1 MTATIMTQD
10 IRKLPLHNTH
20 VQLGGKMGAFGEWEV
35 PLYYSSILEEHAAV
49 REKCGIFDISH
60 MGEVWFRG
68 SNARKALNSLL
79 PGKIEKLVPGK
90 AVYSPMLNERG
101 GIVDD
106 LIVSQIDADSY
117 LVVVNA
123 ANVEKDYNWFLAHN
137 PLKAEIVNESDAFGL
152 LAVQGPE
159 SAKVVSQVFSDDILK
174 LPYYHIQKSDIPW
187 KGSYISRTGYTGEIG
202 FEIFLAQKNL
212 KPAYNTFLEIGK
224 SFGIKPIGFGAR
236 DTLRLESCMLL
247 YGQDMNDDTSPLE
260 AGLEWTL
267 DLEKDFVGKD
277 PLVKLKTQGIAKK
290 LVGFEMIDRGL
301 ARHDYS
307 VFKNG
312 KIIGKVTSG
321 TFAPTLKKNIGLA
334 YVDTPES
341 AVGNEIQIQ
350 IRDQQAKARIVKT
363 PFYKKNTT
371 KEIV

>member
-1 MTATIMTQD
+1 MTVSMNQV
-10 IRKLPLHNTH
+10 IRRLPLHDTH
-20 VQLGGKMGAFGEWEV
+20 VHLGAKMGAFGEWEV

-60 MGEVWFRG
+60 MGEIWFRG
-68 SNARKALNSLL
+68 TKARKTLEFLL
-79 PGKIEKLVPGK
+79 PGKIEKLVLGK
-90 AVYSPMLNERG
+90 AVYSPMLNERA

-106 LIVSQIDADSY
+106 LIVSQISPDSY

-123 ANVEKDYNWFLAHN
+123 ANVEKDYNWFLEHDRFD
-137 PLKAEIVNESDAFGL
+137 AEIIDLSNDFGL
-152 LAVQGPE
+152 LAVQGPV
-159 SAKVVSQVFSDDILK
+159 SPKIVSQIFSDEITK
-174 LPYYHIQKSDIPW
+174 LPYYHIMKSDVPW

-212 KPAYNTFLEIGK
+212 KSAYDTFMEIGR

-267 DLEKDFVGKD
+267 NLDKEFVGKSE
-277 PLVKLKTQGIAKK
+277 LIKQKSQGIKK
-290 LVGFEMIDRGL
+290 RIVAFEMIDRGL
-301 ARHDYS
+301 ARHDYA
-307 VFKNG
+307 VVKNG
-312 KIIGKVTSG
+312 KTIGKVTSG

-334 YVDTPES
+334 YVSAEES
-341 AVGNEIQIQ
+341 TIGNEIAIQ
-350 IRDQQAKARIVKT
+350 IRDSQAKAKIVKM

>member
-1 MTATIMTQD
+1 MDQD
-10 IRKLPLHNTH
+10 IRKLPLHATH
-20 VQLGGKMGAFGEWEV
+20 VQLGAKLGAFGQWEV

-49 REKCGIFDISH
+49 REKAGIFDISH

-68 SNARKALNSLL
+68 PNARKALDFLL

-90 AVYSPMLNERG
+90 AVYSPMLNERA

-106 LIVSQIDADSY
+106 LIVSEIDANSY

-137 PLKAEIVNESDAFGL
+137 PFKAEIINESDSFGL
-152 LAVQGPE
+152 LAVQGPA
-159 SAKVVSQVFSDDILK
+159 SAKIVSQIFSDDILK
-174 LPYYHIQKSDIPW
+174 LPYYHIMRADIPW

-212 KPAYNTFLEIGK
+212 KPAYDTILEIGK
-224 SFGIKPIGFGAR
+224 AFGVKPIGFGAR

-247 YGQDMNDDTSPLE
+247 YGQDMNDDTTPLE
-260 AGLEWTL
+260 AGLEWPL
-267 DLEKDFVGKD
+267 NLEKDFVGKEA
-277 PLVKLKTQGIAKK
+277 LLKQKSQGITKK
-290 LVGFEMIDRGL
+290 MVAFEMIDRGL
-301 ARHDYS
+301 ARHDYT
-307 VFKNG
+307 VTKNG
-312 KIIGKVTSG
+312 KTIGKVTSG
-321 TFAPTLKKNIGLA
+321 SFAPTLKKNIGLA
-334 YVDTPES
+334 YMSASES
-341 AVGNEIQIQ
+341 AVGNEIAVQ
-350 IRDQQAKARIVKT
+350 IRDQQAKAKIVKM